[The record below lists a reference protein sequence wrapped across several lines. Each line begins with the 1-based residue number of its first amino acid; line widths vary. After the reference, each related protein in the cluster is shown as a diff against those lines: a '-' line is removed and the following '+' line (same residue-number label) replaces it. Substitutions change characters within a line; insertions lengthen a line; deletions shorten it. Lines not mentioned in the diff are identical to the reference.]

1 MNYVNIVYCINT
13 MGVVGQTVLARSL
26 GSIYCLQPTVCEV
39 NWGEKKKNRKESI
52 LSPTVTVCEEE
63 KLSFTKD
70 NFLPPLCSWFPDL
83 FAWTRSK
90 VVFLC
95 RLSEA
100 AAHSQ
105 TSNLSPEIDIIKY
118 ISLYYMIIHE
128 WIEEASLIFSFP
140 SLQFYR
146 NLYFSRKITFLLLF
160 NITTQSS
167 STDQILERCERFD
180 KHHICHVC
188 PVSTNSMSYFYTW
201 AVLDLNP
208 APSCGLFAPML
219 QKPNESSNKMKIFF
233 QSFFVNL

>member
-1 MNYVNIVYCINT
+1 MSTLYTVYT

-39 NWGEKKKNRKESI
+39 NWGEKKNNRKESI
-52 LSPTVTVCEEE
+52 LPPTVTVCEEE

-118 ISLYYMIIHE
+118 ISLCYMIIHE
-128 WIEEASLIFSFP
+128 WIEEASLIFSF
-140 SLQFYR
+140 SNFTILKKSVFFKE
-146 NLYFSRKITFLLLF
+146 NYFP
-160 NITTQSS
+160 SS
-167 STDQILERCERFD
+167 SPT
-180 KHHICHVC
+180 
-188 PVSTNSMSYFYTW
+188 
-201 AVLDLNP
+201 
-208 APSCGLFAPML
+208 
-219 QKPNESSNKMKIFF
+219 
-233 QSFFVNL
+233 

>member
-1 MNYVNIVYCINT
+1 MNYVNIVYCIYT

-39 NWGEKKKNRKESI
+39 NWGEKKNRKESI

-105 TSNLSPEIDIIKY
+105 TSNLSPEIGIIKY
-118 ISLYYMIIHE
+118 ISFYFMIIHE
-128 WIEEASLIFSFP
+128 WIEEANLIFSFSKFTILKKSVFFKENYFP
-140 SLQFYR
+140 SF
-146 NLYFSRKITFLLLF
+146 
-160 NITTQSS
+160 S
-167 STDQILERCERFD
+167 ST
-180 KHHICHVC
+180 
-188 PVSTNSMSYFYTW
+188 
-201 AVLDLNP
+201 
-208 APSCGLFAPML
+208 
-219 QKPNESSNKMKIFF
+219 
-233 QSFFVNL
+233 